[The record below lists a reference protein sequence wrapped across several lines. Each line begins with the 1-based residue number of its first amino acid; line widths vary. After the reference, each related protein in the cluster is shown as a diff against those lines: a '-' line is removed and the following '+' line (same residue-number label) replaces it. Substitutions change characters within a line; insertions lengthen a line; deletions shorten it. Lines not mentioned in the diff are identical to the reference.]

1 MKRFIKYYILSLLVA
16 FLNIACTD
24 DLIVRNEENIREGVS
39 VTVSLD
45 FGVSTSEIVT
55 RAAANEDIERT
66 VNRIYLF
73 VFNSDGSLDNKQLYS
88 INQSTTGCIETI
100 THFPMHSGYDKRFY
114 AIANPDNGSGNL
126 SVSRLASI
134 ETEEELLSLTST
146 LIIST
151 NIERNYFLMSG
162 KMELAEG
169 ENSIDV
175 DEYGRI
181 VGAATCPSHNVPQIQ
196 LERVDA
202 RITFKI
208 KGEKPS
214 DKDYRN
220 FSFKPDRYWVENIP
234 QHTYVFAHDTDYENN
249 ADGALNY
256 ESSYDNDIQRYV
268 EGQDEEDYHYF
279 EFYLHENRKQP
290 NTLITADALED
301 SRYEDVENLYALR
314 ERREKIPLQDSN
326 PNKPEQK
333 YENGEFVFA
342 NPHSTYVMIHGI
354 LSYEDYTNPSSP
366 TFVHQDATYTIH
378 LGNTGNMNDSNNPA
392 MVNDYATNRNTHYTY
407 TVHVTGVNSIYVE
420 VKEEEGAKETRPGIE
435 GDLIMSSSDVR
446 TLDAHYGRIY
456 FTLRRADIK
465 KGLSWA
471 IKTPFQSGMKA
482 FEANHF
488 ATYADGTLKAE
499 DEYTDEERRP
509 LMTYLA
515 SDQNAPEGAVRLND
529 YKWVQFV
536 INSEVSPSVG
546 LGIFAKYPGY
556 RAYDGGEGE
565 RTPASPFGGDGYHN
579 GNAYYN
585 DDAVLYDVNQLMNHL
600 YIEAYDRNS
609 SLFVNPRGAVDY
621 DVNSDDA
628 FVPITAFIDEY
639 VYKYDPRTVY
649 HENPDPATHENL
661 LLWKEVVNGEN
672 RMLHL
677 CTSSNIYSE
686 DGNSSL
692 AENVLSI
699 TQNPIYTFYN
709 HNDVTLRTAWGTES
723 INETGR
729 LVVNVNDNIRNNWNR
744 LPNTHK
750 NGRQNTLNIIP
761 HIGGGDSDGVRGWE
775 SSGLK
780 WSDVMQRDV
789 DAFGK
794 LNEDYNNVW
803 YACLGRNRDLD
814 GDNNVDANEIRWY
827 LAAIDQLTDI
837 WIGENSLNEGARLY
851 TAEVCA
857 PHSPGH
863 VRRHV
868 ASSTYYDGTDGS
880 ITNSSNNPWVIWAEE
895 GASVGSWNDSKQY
908 NNVYYNN
915 GTKVPDENERKL
927 YEYRCVRNL
936 GLSLDDIDYDG
947 NAAEVM
953 EVENYVEPSEV
964 TRVTVFDKEYNERYI
979 SLPKLEFN
987 SVRSA
992 SISGEDIQPAH
1003 NERDAENRPYRKFA
1017 VIVSEVGG
1025 TDDGI
1030 YPTEINRWGSYIH
1043 TQNGSHSWSYYQNA
1057 NNERNVCPRGY
1068 RIPNQ
1073 RETMLLYTTYSDLYN
1088 FTVEQVNNTDNYT
1101 YFDERTYSKPYH
1113 FYFMTK
1119 TAFSFDGIGFYT
1131 NRDGFS
1137 YDASWQ
1143 TLNLLTTWNNGN
1155 MPPGKVRCVRDIV
1168 E

>member
-1 MKRFIKYYILSLLVA
+1 MKRFIKYYMLSLLVA
-16 FLNIACTD
+16 FFNIACTD

-45 FGVSTSEIVT
+45 FGVSTSKIVT
-55 RAAANEDIERT
+55 RFAANEEIEQT

-100 THFPMHSGYDKRFY
+100 TNFPMHSGYDKRFY

-126 SVSRLASI
+126 SMSQLASI
-134 ETEEELLSLTST
+134 ETEGELLSLTSSLQT
-146 LIIST
+146 ST
-151 NIERNYFLMSG
+151 NIDRTYFLMSG

-175 DEYGRI
+175 TENGSI
-181 VGAATCPSHNVPQIQ
+181 VGAAVCSNHNVPLIQ

-214 DKDYRN
+214 GKDYRN

-249 ADGALNY
+249 ADGVLNY
-256 ESSYDNDIQRYV
+256 ESSYENDIQRYV
-268 EGQDEEDYHYF
+268 EGQDENDYHYF
-279 EFYLHENRKQP
+279 EFYIQENRKQP
-290 NTLITADALED
+290 NTFITAEALED

-314 ERREKIPLQDSN
+314 EQREKISLQDPN

-456 FTLRRADIK
+456 FTLRRADIR

-471 IKTPFQSGMKA
+471 IKTHFQSGMKA
-482 FEANHF
+482 FDANHF
-488 ATYADGTLKAE
+488 ATNADGTLKAE
-499 DEYTDEERRP
+499 DEYTDEEYRL

-515 SDQNAPEGAVRLND
+515 SDPNAPEGAVRLND

-536 INSEVSPSVG
+536 INSEVTPSVG

-565 RTPASPFGGDGYHN
+565 GTPASPFGGDGYRN
-579 GNAYYN
+579 GNDYYKE
-585 DDAVLYDVNQLMNHL
+585 DAVLYDVNQLMNHL
-600 YIEAYDRNS
+600 YIEAYNQNS
-609 SLFVNPRGAVDY
+609 GLFVNPQTGNVDNN
-621 DVNSDDA
+621 VNSDNA
-628 FVPITAFIDEY
+628 VVPITAFIDEY

-649 HENPDPATHENL
+649 HENPDPTTHEDL
-661 LLWKEVVNGEN
+661 LLWREVVNGES

-709 HNDVTLRTAWGTES
+709 HNDATLQTAWGTES

-729 LVVNVNDNIRNNWNR
+729 LVVNVNDNIRNNWNK

-761 HIGGGDSDGVRGWE
+761 TIGGEDSDRVSGWE

-794 LNEDYNNVW
+794 LNEGYNNVW

-880 ITNSSNNPWVIWAEE
+880 TMNSSNNPWVIWAEE
-895 GASVGSWNDSKQY
+895 GASVGSWNDSK
-908 NNVYYNN
+908 NYNN
-915 GTKVPDENERKL
+915 GYRNGNGNVTAPENERNL

-947 NAAEVM
+947 NNEEVM
-953 EVENYVEPSEV
+953 EVENYVEASEV
-964 TRVTVFDKEYNERYI
+964 TRVTMFDKEYNERYI
-979 SLPKLEFN
+979 SLPKLEYN

-1003 NERDAENRPYRKFA
+1003 NERDAENRPFRKFA
-1017 VIVSEVGG
+1017 VIVSEVRG

-1030 YPTEINRWGSYIH
+1030 YPTETNERGDYVH
-1043 TQNGSHSWSYYQNA
+1043 TQNGSYSWSYYQNA

-1073 RETMLLYTTYSDLYN
+1073 RETMLLYTTYPDLYN
-1088 FTVEQVNNTDNYT
+1088 IATGNENCT
-1101 YFDERTYSKPYH
+1101 YYDSNSGNYH
-1113 FYFMTK
+1113 FYFMIK
-1119 TAFSFDGIGFYT
+1119 TAFSFDGYGLYENT
-1131 NRDGFS
+1131 RDGFS

-1143 TLNLLTTWNNGN
+1143 TLNLLTTWNNGD